1 MMELRC
7 VCLDL
12 KFMDL
17 LRYARQN
24 DISCVNELSEQT
36 QCSTKCGSCRP
47 LLAELL
53 RDNQVTLCGKVIPY
67 PHFEHHPKKQP
78 ASSE

>member
-1 MMELRC
+1 MQLRC

-17 LRYARQN
+17 LRIARQRGITSV
-24 DISCVNELSEQT
+24 DELSRQT
-36 QCSTKCGSCRP
+36 KCSTKCGSCRP

-53 RDNQVTLCGKVIPY
+53 RDNQVTLCGTVIP
-67 PHFEHHPKKQP
+67 FPKVQR
-78 ASSE
+78 S